1 MDADLDSLC
10 TAVYVTADDL
20 LPSRPLTHAA
30 SSMTPR
36 WSPWRWRTW

>member
-20 LPSRPLTHAA
+20 LPTRPANGGA
-30 SSMTPR
+30 R
-36 WSPWRWRTW
+36 R

>member
-20 LPSRPLTHAA
+20 VPA
-30 SSMTPR
+30 
-36 WSPWRWRTW
+36 RTANARGELDDAEVVTLAVA